1 MIEQMAKTLGM
12 GAPEGPAGE
21 DKQDGEGH
29 AEQQRASDEALG
41 GMDMMELM
49 KGIPLKTL
57 ASFAG
62 GSFDNRMLEG
72 VIQQLN
78 QSLSGK

>member
-1 MIEQMAKTLGM
+1 M

-21 DKQDGEGH
+21 DKQDGEGP
-29 AEQQRASDEALG
+29 AEQQGASDEALG

-62 GSFDNRMLEG
+62 GKFDNKMLDG
-72 VIQQLN
+72 LVQQLN
-78 QSLSGK
+78 HSLLGK